1 LINWLLSP
9 AQNPAYVLGP
19 GAGFPVLKSALAEP
33 AYQAPFY
40 QQAAAAVKASVC
52 RPHYGSLEDPIA
64 ANEAV
69 MDVVYRVVK
78 EDPTLDIA
86 AELQKAQD
94 QFNSQLP

>member
-1 LINWLLSP
+1 
-9 AQNPAYVLGP
+9 
-19 GAGFPVLKSALAEP
+19 SA
-33 AYQAPFY
+33 
-40 QQAAAAVKASVC
+40 C
-52 RPHYGSLEDPIA
+52 RPFYGSLQDPA
-64 ANEAV
+64 LVKKAV